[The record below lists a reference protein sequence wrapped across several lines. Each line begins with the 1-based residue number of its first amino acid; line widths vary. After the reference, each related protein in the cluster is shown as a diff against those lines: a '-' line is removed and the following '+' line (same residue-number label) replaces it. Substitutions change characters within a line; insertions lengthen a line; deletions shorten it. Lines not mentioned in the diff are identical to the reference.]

1 MNATRTLLALITGA
15 TLGFAVRGQTQAPAQ
30 PKSNLQLL
38 QELKASNQTQLD
50 KQTALMK
57 ELEALKEAAT
67 QLKIFAKR
75 G

>member
-1 MNATRTLLALITGA
+1 MKPTRTLLALLMGA
-15 TLGFAVRGQTQAPAQ
+15 LLGFAVRGQTQAPGQA
-30 PKSNLQLL
+30 KSNLQLL

-67 QLKIFAKR
+67 QTKIFAKR